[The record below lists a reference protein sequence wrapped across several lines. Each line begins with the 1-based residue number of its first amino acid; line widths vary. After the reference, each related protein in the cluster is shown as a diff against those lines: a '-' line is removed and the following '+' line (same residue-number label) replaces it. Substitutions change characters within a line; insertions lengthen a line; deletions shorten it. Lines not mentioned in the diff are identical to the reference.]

1 MKTHRLISPKQL
13 IALVGLLLALPLG
26 AQTWTKYEAQPGS
39 KVKLDGSSNIHDW
52 TVEGLAIGG
61 TMELDSSFPL
71 DASLKSVAALKVV
84 PKVHVTIPVRSLKSG
99 KKRMDEVMHEAMKQP
114 EFPKIEYQL
123 KEMTPKSA
131 EHTPGTPFQFDTK
144 GELTI
149 SGVTRTNAMVVD
161 IDVTEK
167 GKLKVTGTTTV
178 KMTDF
183 GIKPPSPALAL
194 GLIKTADDVKITFEW
209 LTAEAASANK

>member
-1 MKTHRLISPKQL
+1 MKTPRVISAAPW
-13 IALVGLLLALPLG
+13 ITFAVLLLALPLR
-26 AQTWTKYEAQPGS
+26 AQNWTKYEAQPGS

-71 DASLKSVAALKVV
+71 DASLKAVPALKVV

-123 KEMTPKSA
+123 KEMTLKSA
-131 EHTPGTPFQFDTK
+131 DHTAGTPFQFDTK
-144 GELTI
+144 GELTLA
-149 SGVTRTNAMVVD
+149 GVTRTNAMTVD
-161 IDVTEK
+161 IEVVEK

-183 GIKPPSPALAL
+183 GIKPPSPAIAL

-209 LTAEAASANK
+209 LTADAATAAK

>member
-1 MKTHRLISPKQL
+1 MKIHRVVSVAQVL
-13 IALVGLLLALPLG
+13 ALVGVLVAFPLR
-26 AQTWTKYEAQPGS
+26 AQNWTKYESQPGS
-39 KVKLDGSSNIHDW
+39 KMKLDGSSNIHDW
-52 TVEGLAIGG
+52 TVESLAIGG
-61 TMELDSSFPL
+61 TMEFDSSFPL
-71 DASLKSVAALKVV
+71 DASLKSIATLKVI

-131 EHTPGTPFQFDTK
+131 EHSPGTPFQFDTK
-144 GELTI
+144 GVLTV
-149 SGVTRTNAMVVD
+149 SGVTRTNAMTVD

-167 GKLKVTGTTTV
+167 GKLKVTGTTVV

-183 GIKPPSPALAL
+183 GIKPPSPSIAL

-209 LTAEAASANK
+209 LTADPAAVAK